1 MPIINFSHQ
10 KGGVGKS
17 LLSYHLAYLLKDNY
31 DVQLLDLDNQK
42 SLSSIHKLRNHK
54 LQQHSIPIKTVHSK
68 HELIDLINSID
79 DNQYLIIDS
88 GGFDSLYTRLAIL
101 GADINISPTAD
112 KTIELLA
119 LVTAYDSTL
128 HQLSRKLRKN
138 ISCYVL
144 LNRIHHSVK
153 ISLILIL
160 FCLNLSLKLSSPFI
174 KHKFS
179 VPGKEFF
186 FGPIFLDGLGHS
198 MEFPKLIC

>member
-42 SLSSIHKLRNHK
+42 SLSSIHQLRNHK
-54 LQQHSIPIKTVHSK
+54 LPPHFYPPSKLVHSK

-88 GGFDSLYTRLAIL
+88 GGFDSLIHALLFLVLIL
-101 GADINISPTAD
+101 ISPQ
-112 KTIELLA
+112 LLI
-119 LVTAYDSTL
+119 
-128 HQLSRKLRKN
+128 K
-138 ISCYVL
+138 L
-144 LNRIHHSVK
+144 LNFSLLLLLMIPLCINSLVSYAKIFPVMFFLIESITLLK

-160 FCLNLSLKLSSPFI
+160 FCLNLNISKCSLHPCT
-174 KHKFS
+174 
-179 VPGKEFF
+179 P
-186 FGPIFLDGLGHS
+186 
-198 MEFPKLIC
+198 

>member
-1 MPIINFSHQ
+1 MMFSYLIQITKKVSLPFTNYAIINFNNT
-10 KGGVGKS
+10 
-17 LLSYHLAYLLKDNY
+17 LSP
-31 DVQLLDLDNQK
+31 
-42 SLSSIHKLRNHK
+42 SKLF
-54 LQQHSIPIKTVHSK
+54 TGK

-144 LNRIHHSVK
+144 LNRIHHSAKDFSHIDSLLSKSKHLKMLTHPLLHHK
-153 ISLILIL
+153 IIVRERVIYDQIL
-160 FCLNLSLKLSSPFI
+160 
-174 KHKFS
+174 
-179 VPGKEFF
+179 
-186 FGPIFLDGLGHS
+186 LDGLVS
-198 MEFPKLIC
+198 MNSPKIN

>member
-31 DVQLLDLDNQK
+31 DVQLLDLDNLK
-42 SLSSIHKLRNHK
+42 SLSSIHNYAIINFNNTL
-54 LQQHSIPIKTVHSK
+54 SPIKTVHSK

-112 KTIELLA
+112 K
-119 LVTAYDSTL
+119 
-128 HQLSRKLRKN
+128 
-138 ISCYVL
+138 L
-144 LNRIHHSVK
+144 LNF
-153 ISLILIL
+153 SLLLLLMIPLCITP
-160 FCLNLSLKLSSPFI
+160 LS
-174 KHKFS
+174 
-179 VPGKEFF
+179 
-186 FGPIFLDGLGHS
+186 
-198 MEFPKLIC
+198 

>member
-79 DNQYLIIDS
+79 DHQYLIIDS
-88 GGFDSLYTRLAIL
+88 GGFDSLYTRLVSWAVL
-101 GADINISPTAD
+101 FSP
-112 KTIELLA
+112 I
-119 LVTAYDSTL
+119 VVNFW
-128 HQLSRKLRKN
+128 LSACPGFWFPFGFNLFGSLRRNFFPGERPSFKRDP
-138 ISCYVL
+138 
-144 LNRIHHSVK
+144 LNSGEK
-153 ISLILIL
+153 S
-160 FCLNLSLKLSSPFI
+160 FPPNWGLSS
-174 KHKFS
+174 
-179 VPGKEFF
+179 
-186 FGPIFLDGLGHS
+186 
-198 MEFPKLIC
+198 FPQITP

>member
-1 MPIINFSHQ
+1 MSVKAYSLII
-10 KGGVGKS
+10 S
-17 LLSYHLAYLLKDNY
+17 LISLKDNY

-119 LVTAYDSTL
+119 LVLLMIPLCINSLVSYAKIFPVMFFLIESITL
-128 HQLSRKLRKN
+128 L
-138 ISCYVL
+138 
-144 LNRIHHSVK
+144 K

-160 FCLNLSLKLSSPFI
+160 FCLNLNISKCSLTLYYTIKLSFV
-174 KHKFS
+174 KELFMTKFT
-179 VPGKEFF
+179 
-186 FGPIFLDGLGHS
+186 
-198 MEFPKLIC
+198 

>member
-101 GADINISPTAD
+101 GADINISPMLI
-112 KTIELLA
+112 K
-119 LVTAYDSTL
+119 
-128 HQLSRKLRKN
+128 
-138 ISCYVL
+138 L
-144 LNRIHHSVK
+144 LNFSLLLLLMIPLCINSLVSYAK
-153 ISLILIL
+153 I
-160 FCLNLSLKLSSPFI
+160 FPVCSS
-174 KHKFS
+174 
-179 VPGKEFF
+179 
-186 FGPIFLDGLGHS
+186 
-198 MEFPKLIC
+198 

>member
-88 GGFDSLYTRLAIL
+88 GGFDSLIHA
-101 GADINISPTAD
+101 
-112 KTIELLA
+112 LLF
-119 LVTAYDSTL
+119 LV
-128 HQLSRKLRKN
+128 
-138 ISCYVL
+138 
-144 LNRIHHSVK
+144 
-153 ISLILIL
+153 LILISPQL
-160 FCLNLSLKLSSPFI
+160 LIKLLNFSLLLLLMIPPLAINSL
-174 KHKFS
+174 
-179 VPGKEFF
+179 GKVTQKN
-186 FGPIFLDGLGHS
+186 FLGMGL
-198 MEFPKLIC
+198 L

>member
-144 LNRIHHSVK
+144 LNRIHHSAK
-153 ISLILIL
+153 DFSHIDSL
-160 FCLNLSLKLSSPFI
+160 LSKSKPSQNAHSP
-174 KHKFS
+174 S
-179 VPGKEFF
+179 TTP
-186 FGPIFLDGLGHS
+186 
-198 MEFPKLIC
+198 